1 MGYLQGEELWSAFAS
16 ADIFVFPSAMES
28 FGLVLI
34 EAMASGLPVVT
45 SRVGGV
51 DDMVRSGVNG
61 YVFNVGDVRGMID
74 GVRAV
79 LSEKRKRQVMGR
91 NARLF
96 AETQSWPA
104 MMDELIA
111 CYNDLISGRTPSM

>member
-1 MGYLQGEELWSAFAS
+1 
-16 ADIFVFPSAMES
+16 
-28 FGLVLI
+28 
-34 EAMASGLPVVT
+34 
-45 SRVGGV
+45 V

-79 LSEKRKRQVMGR
+79 LSEKRKRQIMGR

-111 CYNDLISGRTPSM
+111 CYSDLISGRTPSM

>member
-1 MGYLQGEELWSAFAS
+1 
-16 ADIFVFPSAMES
+16 
-28 FGLVLI
+28 
-34 EAMASGLPVVT
+34 
-45 SRVGGV
+45 
-51 DDMVRSGVNG
+51 
-61 YVFNVGDVRGMID
+61 
-74 GVRAV
+74 VRAV